1 MSGADVVLRT
11 EELTKRF
18 GGLVAVDQVSL
29 AVRQR
34 EVHAVI
40 GPNGAGKSTLVNLL
54 TGHLSP
60 SGGRVIFRDRDITG
74 LAPNRISQI
83 GIGRSYQ
90 RTNVFPNSTCREN
103 CLLAAQSRLRNSFRL
118 SLRGEARQRVE
129 ALTERGLSLCGL
141 AHRDNTL
148 AVNLS
153 YGEQRQLELGMVL
166 ATDPGFLVLDEPTAG
181 MGRDDSRRVIEL
193 LTELKTRYPLV
204 LVEHDMD
211 AVFQLADTLTVMA
224 NGQVLATGAPDRVR
238 NDRAVQEAYL
248 GDGMEA
254 M

>member
-1 MSGADVVLRT
+1 MSGDDVVLRT
-11 EELTKRF
+11 EDLTKRF
-18 GGLVAVDQVSL
+18 GGLVAVDHVSL

-60 SGGRVIFRDRDITG
+60 SGGRVIFRDREITG
-74 LAPNRISQI
+74 LPPNRISQI

-90 RTNVFPNSTCREN
+90 RTNIFPNFTCREN

-118 SLRGEARQRVE
+118 TLRGDARQRVE
-129 ALTERGLSLCGL
+129 ALTERGLDLCGL
-141 AHRDNTL
+141 AHRHSTL

-166 ATDPGFLVLDEPTAG
+166 ATDPEFLVLDEPTAG
-181 MGRDDSRRVIEL
+181 MGRDDSRLVIEL
-193 LTELKTRYPLV
+193 LAQLKARYPLV

-224 NGQVLATGAPDRVR
+224 NGQVLATGAPDTVR

-248 GDGMEA
+248 GEGEEVM
-254 M
+254 